1 MGVVELAGLGLLPL
15 AAEGR
20 VEPAQVRER
29 GGVRQAVQDLLF
41 FLKFIFW
48 GVMVLFTTLANTT
61 HASVL

>member
-1 MGVVELAGLGLLPL
+1 VELAGLGLLPL

-41 FLKFIFW
+41 FFFN
-48 GVMVLFTTLANTT
+48 LFFGGLWYYLP
-61 HASVL
+61 H